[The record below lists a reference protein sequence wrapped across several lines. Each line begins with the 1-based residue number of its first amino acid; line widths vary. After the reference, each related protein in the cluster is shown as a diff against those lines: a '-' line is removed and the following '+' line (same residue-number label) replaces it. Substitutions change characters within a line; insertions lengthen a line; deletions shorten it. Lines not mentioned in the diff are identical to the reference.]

1 MWKTVR
7 DTRGDLLHPSYNTA
21 AFFHNFFIIMMISKK
36 SVGLLLVFFS
46 LRIFPGQQQ
55 LNSFFHLKKR
65 KNINDVGIINYK
77 KERMHLPSSVWEW
90 HCKRKVFSF
99 FSAWL
104 LLLFP
109 GVGSGMAGHGRRA
122 KDSIQGNWGIPGCR
136 HGLCRC
142 WRPAPSLRINSNHIS
157 RFN

>member
-55 LNSFFHLKKR
+55 LNSFFHFKKR

-99 FSAWL
+99 FRLGCCCFQALGLGWL
-104 LLLFP
+104 VMGDVRKIP
-109 GVGSGMAGHGRRA
+109 SRA
-122 KDSIQGNWGIPGCR
+122 TGEFRAADMDCVDAVTAFTPNQ
-136 HGLCRC
+136 L
-142 WRPAPSLRINSNHIS
+142 
-157 RFN
+157 

>member
-1 MWKTVR
+1 
-7 DTRGDLLHPSYNTA
+7 
-21 AFFHNFFIIMMISKK
+21 MMISKK

-55 LNSFFHLKKR
+55 LNSFFLFSFKKKR

-77 KERMHLPSSVWEW
+77 KERMARICIYHPVSENGTV
-90 HCKRKVFSF
+90 KGKFFFF
-99 FSAWL
+99 FSAW

-122 KDSIQGNWGIPGCR
+122 KDFYPGQLGNSGPPTWTV
-136 HGLCRC
+136 
-142 WRPAPSLRINSNHIS
+142 
-157 RFN
+157 

>member
-1 MWKTVR
+1 
-7 DTRGDLLHPSYNTA
+7 
-21 AFFHNFFIIMMISKK
+21 MISKK

-55 LNSFFHLKKR
+55 LNSFFHFKKR

-99 FSAWL
+99 FRLGCCCFQALGLGWL
-104 LLLFP
+104 VMGDVRKIP
-109 GVGSGMAGHGRRA
+109 SRA
-122 KDSIQGNWGIPGCR
+122 TGEFRAADMDCVDADEERLHSESTLITSVDSISASTADDPYS
-136 HGLCRC
+136 
-142 WRPAPSLRINSNHIS
+142 PSSNKVELLG
-157 RFN
+157 RL